1 MNVGVNYLREH
12 IISDARVH
20 YAITNTG
27 GFTPN
32 VVQAEEEVL
41 YLIRAPK
48 TSQVQEI
55 HQRVCNIAKGAALM
69 MEAEV
74 EIVFDKACSN
84 LVPFYQCCYCFNIPV
99 ALGSCLSKRMDKS
112 IVH

>member
-12 IISDARVH
+12 TISDARVH

-27 GFTPN
+27 GFSPN

-48 TSQVQEI
+48 TSQVQEKI

-69 MEAEV
+69 TEAEV

-84 LVPFYQCCYCFNIPV
+84 LVPNST
-99 ALGSCLSKRMDKS
+99 LNSKMKRKFTLQNSFMPL
-112 IVH
+112 

>member
-27 GFTPN
+27 GFSPN
-32 VVQAEEEVL
+32 VVQAEAEVL

-48 TSQVQEI
+48 TPQVQEI
-55 HQRVCNIAKGAALM
+55 YERVCDIAKGAALM
-69 MEAEV
+69 TGTEV

-84 LVPFYQCCYCFNIPV
+84 LIPNGT
-99 ALGSCLSKRMDKS
+99 LKC
-112 IVH
+112 